1 MIELKNK
8 IINKIMNHKKN
19 YDAIIVGSGT
29 IGLSIAFELTKENL
43 NIALV
48 SPREQSGMASLAAGA
63 MVDAFGEIE
72 SLDSDIERQRLR
84 MEVKAQRRYPDWLKE
99 ITQRSGQEIFHRQ
112 GIFILSNN
120 GGEHDIPKMNLMREQ
135 MRAFGE
141 DFEEVDPKDIPGL
154 KPNYLFRA
162 QDAMLMKSGLS
173 VDTTQLLPALE
184 EALQKSDRCTRIDD
198 SVTSVDPEGN
208 TWKVHTANNG
218 TLFTEKAIVCAGA
231 HTFKIIGEQLR
242 VKAALPKLYFGR
254 GTSITVINGPDLP
267 YCIRTPNRAL
277 SCGIHMVPRHG
288 NRIYLGATN
297 LFGTDYDHLPTG
309 PTCGEVHTLF
319 EAIMGELN
327 TSLRNVCMDYTSW
340 GLRPISQFNYPMAG
354 ATNIPGLFIATGTH
368 RTGVHLS
375 PVIAEF
381 TAAEVLGK
389 ELSEENIFSPQKPYP
404 KDTDV
409 DVALGIR
416 SLLATALFPNG
427 RLPYNRMTELETFMT
442 EMFKLAMNGDQKGG
456 DRERLQ
462 QVLKDVPLS
471 EQGIL
476 RVYHEILEQHLPQDG
491 PYPT

>member
-1 MIELKNK
+1 MSEQ
-8 IINKIMNHKKN
+8 KN
-19 YDAIIVGSGT
+19 YDAIIIGSGA

-43 NIALV
+43 KVALV
-48 SPREQSGMASLAAGA
+48 SPRTQSGIASIAAGA

-72 SLDSDIERQRLR
+72 FLESDIELQRLR

-99 ITQRSGQEIFHRQ
+99 ITERSGQEVFNSQ
-112 GIFILSNN
+112 GIFIVSNN
-120 GGEHDIPKMNLMREQ
+120 GGEHDVSKMNLMREQ
-135 MRAFGE
+135 MTAFGE
-141 DFEEVDPKDIPGL
+141 DYEEVDPKEIPGL

-184 EALQKSDRCTRIDD
+184 AAAEKSGRCTRIDD
-198 SVTSVDPEGN
+198 KALSVEPEGN
-208 TWKVHTANNG
+208 TWKVITANNG
-218 TLFTEKAIVCAGA
+218 TLLTEKAIVCAGA
-231 HTFKIIGEQLR
+231 QTFNIIGEQLR
-242 VKAALPKLYFGR
+242 VKASLPKLYFGR
-254 GTSITVINGPDLP
+254 GTSITVIDGPELP

-297 LFGTDYDHLPTG
+297 LFGTDYDRLPTG

-319 EAIMGELN
+319 EAIMSELN
-327 TSLRNVCMDYTSW
+327 TSLRNVCIDYTSW
-340 GLRPISQFNYPMAG
+340 GLRPISEFNYPMVG
-354 ATNIPGLFIATGTH
+354 ATEIPGLFIATGTH

-381 TAAEVLGK
+381 TVAEVMGK
-389 ELSEENIFSPQKPYP
+389 ELSEENIFSPKKPYP
-404 KDTDV
+404 GESEV
-409 DVALGIR
+409 DIALGIR

-442 EMFKLAMNGDQKGG
+442 EMVKLAINGEESNG

-476 RVYHEILEQHLPQDG
+476 RVYHEILEKRVPQDG